1 MRNGSLQ
8 ELADPR
14 LFFPGLA
21 ATTRDAALREMAE
34 RLAGAGVIRDPIDLA
49 SRLSKRERDG
59 CTGLGSGIAIPHGR
73 VKDLQ
78 QVVLSVGIFP
88 AGIDFGA
95 ADGVPVTILFL
106 LLSPIDAPGE
116 HLTALARL
124 SRLVRMPALLEEL
137 RHAESAEAIY
147 RVLREA
153 EPAVSAAVATA

>member
-1 MRNGSLQ
+1 MRSGSLQ

-21 ATTRDAALREMAE
+21 ATTRDEALLEMAQ
-34 RLAGAGVIRDPIDLA
+34 RLAGAGVITDPIDLA

-59 CTGLGSGIAIPHGR
+59 CTGLGSGIAIPHCR
-73 VKDLQ
+73 VKDLR
-78 QVVLSVGIFP
+78 QVVLAVGTSP

-95 ADGVPVTILFL
+95 ADGVPVTVLFL
-106 LLSPIDAPGE
+106 LLSPMDAPGE

-124 SRLVRMPALLEEL
+124 SRMVRTPTLLEEL

-147 RVLREA
+147 RVLRGAEA
-153 EPAVSAAVATA
+153 ATSAAATA